1 MVIALP
7 VFKEH
12 TVDVRLKQFRKV
24 DPIKKTISFLDFDSE
39 EGDKLLA
46 EYIDTLDINKP
57 KDKEIIEIIFR

>member
-24 DPIKKTISFLDFDSE
+24 DPFKKTISFLDFDSE

-46 EYIDTLDINKP
+46 EYIDTLDINNP